1 MTWSL
6 ASSLLGHAS
15 RAMTNEL
22 IRVGGKAVDG
32 MLFGHF
38 VIMNPLPA
46 SLEPIALMYRKRYG
60 AEPSYDAF
68 YGFDVVLMLEQ
79 ALAVQDRPTQLD
91 GDSMK
96 RVILRHGQY
105 RSPLGD
111 YTLDAYGDSLRPAHL
126 SRVHSGV
133 FELIR

>member
-1 MTWSL
+1 
-6 ASSLLGHAS
+6 
-15 RAMTNEL
+15 MTNEL

-46 SLEPIALMYRKRYG
+46 SLEPIARMYRKRYG
-60 AEPSYDAF
+60 AEPSYVAF
-68 YGFDVVLMLEQ
+68 YGYDVVLMLNQ
-79 ALAVQDRPTQLD
+79 ALSAEDRPHRLD

-96 RVILRHGQY
+96 QVILRHAHY
-105 RSPLGD
+105 LSPLGD
-111 YTLDAYGDSLRPAHL
+111 YTLDSYGDSLRPAHL